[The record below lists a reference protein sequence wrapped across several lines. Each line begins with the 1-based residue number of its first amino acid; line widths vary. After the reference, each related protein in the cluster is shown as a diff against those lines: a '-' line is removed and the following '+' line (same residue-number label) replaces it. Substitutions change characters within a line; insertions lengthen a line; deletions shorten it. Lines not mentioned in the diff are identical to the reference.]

1 MDFSNVLTNDLFNN
15 IKDQSSKSKIIEFN
29 IKDKYPDV
37 DINKYYIYA
46 HIYKDSNIPFYIGKG
61 NLYRCTSLASRT
73 SDWMNIFNSK
83 DIDVI
88 LLEYNIDNEDDALI
102 KEIEYIAKYKRI
114 SDGGSLINVT
124 EGGESITTEF
134 GRNNLSRNS
143 KGFNNYFYGKHFVGE
158 SNPNFGNKGKLNP
171 NSKPVLKFDINGNL
185 IERYSNLRE
194 AGDKNGDS
202 GAIGLCC
209 NHRRHAYKNYI
220 YRCKYSTHKFIY
232 TFYNRR
238 FRNTVYYHIHR
249 HKYKTYYDKQCHAG
263 DNRQAKICK
272 PHYGFFVYRINRIV
286 GAVNLICHITLN
298 KFRQIQRFGN
308 INTSAL
314 RNIDIFRNLCAYV
327 ICQSRTCKKVYRRRF
342 KCKNKHYCYNQ
353 CDYFPNRFYKSFFIT
368 DNKRYDKHCQ

>member
-1 MDFSNVLTNDLFNN
+1 MFC
-15 IKDQSSKSKIIEFN
+15 QSFHTDCSLPVQTLIQKCKQQ
-29 IKDKYPDV
+29 KY
-37 DINKYYIYA
+37 N
-46 HIYKDSNIPFYIGKG
+46 
-61 NLYRCTSLASRT
+61 
-73 SDWMNIFNSK
+73 
-83 DIDVI
+83 
-88 LLEYNIDNEDDALI
+88 
-102 KEIEYIAKYKRI
+102 
-114 SDGGSLINVT
+114 
-124 EGGESITTEF
+124 
-134 GRNNLSRNS
+134 
-143 KGFNNYFYGKHFVGE
+143 
-158 SNPNFGNKGKLNP
+158 
-171 NSKPVLKFDINGNL
+171 
-185 IERYSNLRE
+185 
-194 AGDKNGDS
+194 
-202 GAIGLCC
+202 
-209 NHRRHAYKNYI
+209 KNYI
-220 YRCKYSTHKFIY
+220 YRCKNSTHKFIY
-232 TFYNRR
+232 TFYNRC

-353 CDYFPNRFYKSFFIT
+353 CDYFSKPILQIIFIT